1 MAKKTNKEVKKAVKE
16 ISKSKYFGLFLII
29 IFIMVAAFFI
39 YCCVNP
45 ELYNKIMGLSYY
57 NYCSIQWSST
67 TI

>member
-1 MAKKTNKEVKKAVKE
+1 MAKKTNKQVKKAVKE

-45 ELYNKIMGLSYY
+45 ELYNKIMALFNKSEPLREKD
-57 NYCSIQWSST
+57 NVIS
-67 TI
+67 